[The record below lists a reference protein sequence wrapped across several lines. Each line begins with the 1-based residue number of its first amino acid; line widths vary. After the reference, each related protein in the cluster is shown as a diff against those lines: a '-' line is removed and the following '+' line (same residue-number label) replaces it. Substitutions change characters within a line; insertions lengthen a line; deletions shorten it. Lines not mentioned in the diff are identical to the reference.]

1 MRDCKL
7 VLVVLLAGWLFT
19 GLAGAQT
26 AADKQTQAY
35 IDMMRKDI
43 RTEKQ
48 SMVDQAMGLEAAQKS
63 QFWAIYKD
71 YQTELDAFWDKRI
84 ANIKKYADNYDTMTD
99 ATADQLAVTMLDLEA
114 QRTALKK
121 KYYNAYKE
129 KMGARVAARFL
140 QVESTLGYLID
151 LKIGSEIPI
160 LP

>member
-1 MRDCKL
+1 MRDCKWI
-7 VLVVLLAGWLFT
+7 LVVLLAGWMIS
-19 GLAGAQT
+19 GPASAQT
-26 AADKQTQAY
+26 AVDKQTQAY

-48 SMVDQAMGLEAAQKS
+48 SLVDQAMSLEAAQKS

-71 YQTELDAFWDKRI
+71 YQTELDGLWDKRI
-84 ANIKKYADNYDTMTD
+84 ANIKKYADNYDNMTD
-99 ATADQLAVTMLDLEA
+99 ATADQLATASLDLEG

-121 KYYNAYKE
+121 KYYNASKE

-140 QVESTLGYLID
+140 QVESALGYLID